1 MQYLFFYRL
10 VLDSFPL
17 ADFFLK
23 NSSILFTAIF
33 VSIFSYRSRFYFR
46 LTPVYLFNSFTLV
59 LRLHIFPRQFLS
71 PDDPRNLFSLTQF
84 GLSLVLPHRCSSM
97 FFLRCFS
104 LFPFKYSLSPFCS
117 PSATRSFVRFRKHDC
132 TDSCCKCTCHDF
144 LVEYVHTRTYV
155 RACKAYTLETFETHT
170 IAEGSSMLGNSMDYA
185 ANF

>member
-1 MQYLFFYRL
+1 MRYLFFYRL

-17 ADFFLK
+17 AAL
-23 NSSILFTAIF
+23 LP
-33 VSIFSYRSRFYFR
+33 SIFLIPSPSCC
-46 LTPVYLFNSFTLV
+46 VYTFFPGNFSSPTTLAT
-59 LRLHIFPRQFLS
+59 
-71 PDDPRNLFSLTQF
+71 FSLTQF
-84 GLSLVLPHRCSSM
+84 GLFLVLPHRCSSM
-97 FFLRCFS
+97 FFLRWFS

-117 PSATRSFVRFRKHDC
+117 PSATRPFVRFRKHDC

-170 IAEGSSMLGNSMDYA
+170 IAEGSWMLGNSMDYA